1 MTNPQTPDL
10 LISRVIDG
18 SASEED
24 WTTFRAMADK
34 DHSLWRE
41 LAECQR
47 DHVELSGQVQS
58 AIAVADRVD
67 APAHEEIGRRFN
79 ERLRL
84 VAVWGG
90 WAAAACLGIMI
101 YTGAGLSR
109 GQAPVV
115 NQSGLID
122 FAKTPPQEVINRY
135 LQDGRLTP
143 RDLIQEYVVAGQE
156 KGSVLRE
163 MPDRVL
169 ITARPMKSGDFEVT
183 FIRQIMER
191 TRIKEFNGVGMTDAG
206 ILVPVPIDIR
216 QVTETGRY

>member
-1 MTNPQTPDL
+1 NPETPDL

-47 DHVELSGQVQS
+47 DHVELSSEVQS

-101 YTGAGLSR
+101 YTGAGRSV
-109 GQAPVV
+109 GNAPVG
-115 NQSGLID
+115 NQSSLLD
-122 FAKTPPQEVINRY
+122 MSKSPPQEVINRA
-135 LQDGRLTP
+135 LHQGLVTP
-143 RDLIQEYVVAGQE
+143 HDLYQEYLAAGQ
-156 KGSVLRE
+156 
-163 MPDRVL
+163 
-169 ITARPMKSGDFEVT
+169 
-183 FIRQIMER
+183 
-191 TRIKEFNGVGMTDAG
+191 
-206 ILVPVPIDIR
+206 
-216 QVTETGRY
+216 